1 MVRMRK
7 GVKLDVKYT
16 KCLFLDYCEG
26 TKDYKLMFLWTKKI
40 ILKDDM
46 SVENPLEMCQS
57 GKNVGPTMV
66 IVDKSSK
73 SPSCDD
79 GKEHNK

>member
-1 MVRMRK
+1 
-7 GVKLDVKYT
+7 
-16 KCLFLDYCEG
+16 
-26 TKDYKLMFLWTKKI
+26 
-40 ILKDDM
+40 M